1 MAKVPLRIRLTAAFA
16 TAMVVMLAAAALFV
30 YLRLRAD
37 LDESIDA
44 GLRSAATPVV
54 ERDEGFVQRVSPSGR
69 LLRSTGGSGKT
80 VLSAA
85 ELRRARS
92 GEVRLE
98 RPVAGI
104 EGTARILARPGPGGT
119 VTVSGQSLDDRDET
133 LGGVVRSF
141 ALGGALAVVL
151 ASALGY
157 ALAAAGLAPVEAMRR
172 RAAEV
177 SLRPGRTSGC
187 RSARPAT
194 RYGAWGT
201 TLNEM
206 LDRLRRSFERER
218 RFVADASH
226 ELRTPVA
233 VIKAE
238 LETALRADDLDR
250 ATREALVAAAEE
262 CDHLAQLAEDLL
274 TVARAGEDDLA
285 VRLEPVPAGQ
295 LLEDAR
301 DRFSVRPPSATAR
314 SGWMPSSSL
323 MVNADPVRMRQA
335 LGNLVDNALR
345 HGDGPIVLSARQ
357 APGTVELAVT
367 DSGAGFPHDFAPTA
381 FDRFARGPM
390 ARGARGSGLGL
401 AIVAAVAEA
410 HGGGAEIRDGPGAT
424 VVIVAPRRLSAT
436 THLAVLR
443 WPHAIDAEAHTG
455 AGRSDHRRC
464 GGLRRLG

>member
-1 MAKVPLRIRLTAAFA
+1 MAKVPLRVRLTAAFA
-16 TAMVVMLAAAALFV
+16 AAMVVMLAAAALFV

-37 LDESIDA
+37 LDEAIDA

-69 LLRSTGGSGKT
+69 LLSSTGGSGKP

-85 ELRRARS
+85 ELGRARR
-92 GEVRLE
+92 GRVRLE

-104 EGTARILARPGPGGT
+104 DSTTRILARPGPAGT

-133 LGGVVRSF
+133 LKGVVRSF

-157 ALAAAGLAPVEAMRR
+157 ALATAGLAPIEAMRR
-172 RAAEV
+172 RAEQV
-177 SLRPGRTSGC
+177 SLRPGERELLPVGP
-187 RSARPAT
+187 ARDEV
-194 RYGAWGT
+194 RRLGQ

-206 LDRLRRSFERER
+206 LERLRDSFERER

-238 LETALRADDLDR
+238 LETALRAPDLP
-250 ATREALVAAAEE
+250 AQTREGLVAAAEE

-274 TVARAGEDDLA
+274 TVARAGEGGLA
-285 VRLEPVPAGQ
+285 VRPEPVAAAQ
-295 LLEDAR
+295 LLAEARERFAMRAAGRGRAIRIDA
-301 DRFSVRPPSATAR
+301 DAAPAVD
-314 SGWMPSSSL
+314 
-323 MVNADPVRMRQA
+323 ADPVRMRQA

-345 HGDGPIVLSARQ
+345 HGAGPVVLSARQ
-357 APGTVELAVT
+357 VQGAVELAVS
-367 DSGAGFPHDFAPTA
+367 DAGAGFPPEFVPTA
-381 FDRFARGPM
+381 FDRFARGEG
-390 ARGARGSGLGL
+390 ARGVRGSGLGL

-410 HGGGAEIRDGPGAT
+410 HGGSAEIRPGQGAT
-424 VVIVAPRRLSAT
+424 VVIVLP
-436 THLAVLR
+436 LASQQPL
-443 WPHAIDAEAHTG
+443 I
-455 AGRSDHRRC
+455 
-464 GGLRRLG
+464 